1 MSVKMP
7 PLRPFDTYECDGYT
21 EKDYCDDGLYV
32 TVEEVEARERI
43 LLARVE
49 RLELTVQ
56 ELGLRNA
63 DLEAHIKSLEAINE
77 NNLAEAAARIVDLEA
92 VLSETVA
99 LYGKPGGPW
108 NIPGDPGGWL
118 ERARAAISGSGV
130 K

>member
-1 MSVKMP
+1 MSAKAKP
-7 PLRPFDTYECDGYT
+7 NHARWRPRNVNPKKPGIYECAVRFTSAIRG
-21 EKDYCDDGLYV
+21 
-32 TVEEVEARERI
+32 

-108 NIPGDPGGWL
+108 NIPSDPGGWL
-118 ERARAAISGSGV
+118 ERARAVIDAARGA